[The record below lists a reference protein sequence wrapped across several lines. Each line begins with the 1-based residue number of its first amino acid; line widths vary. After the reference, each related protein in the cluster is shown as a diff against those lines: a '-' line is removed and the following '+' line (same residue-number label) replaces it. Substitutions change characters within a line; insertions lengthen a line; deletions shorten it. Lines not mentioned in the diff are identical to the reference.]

1 MCTFSVLSLVAGSGD
16 RDGPGFWRVPVERG
30 PLPEATVASLSLWTG
45 RSQIGAT
52 REQLPS
58 PCGWGEETS
67 EARPEI

>member
-1 MCTFSVLSLVAGSGD
+1 M
-16 RDGPGFWRVPVERG
+16 EQG